1 MNMENK
7 YYTPSSQEEVISWIF
22 SEARI
27 KGATTDPDKNIKIV
41 FDKEQISTN
50 LVWLINLLNS
60 QNIEK
65 DSKGNVLKTSMNL
78 KCLRIKYLDKEDI
91 ESLGFK
97 HDYNTEP
104 ISNRETCPVFEGY
117 ILDRQ
122 LETKDAEEWGSC
134 TWTFYKFATIKGYVD
149 IRWYGES
156 NGYYSES
163 VDFQKADE
171 NGEFS
176 RWQINANIDLEAKY
190 GKH

>member
-1 MNMENK
+1 MKMENK

-22 SEARI
+22 SEAWI
-27 KGATTDPDKNIKIV
+27 KGVTTDPDKNIKIV

-65 DSKGNVLKTSMNL
+65 DSKGNVLKTSINL

-97 HDYNTEP
+97 HDYNIEP
-104 ISNRETCPVFEGY
+104 IPNRETCPVFEGY

-122 LETKDAEEWGSC
+122 LETEEAWELFLFEDNEVWIYYTKKCAGE
-134 TWTFYKFATIKGYVD
+134 GYVFKGN
-149 IRWYGES
+149 IK
-156 NGYYSES
+156 NISELKK
-163 VDFQKADE
+163 VLTML
-171 NGEFS
+171 
-176 RWQINANIDLEAKY
+176 NIDY
-190 GKH
+190 GN